1 MPDGGIIRIPTA
13 DGARIATKRKPTP
26 NGFPVIFLHGL
37 AVNADLWDIPDVIGD
52 DVHFRSL
59 PTILHEAGGDI
70 WLVNLRGHGAP
81 RMLSEPPPGMH
92 DWCVDHFILYDLP
105 AVIAHVRSAT
115 GLPPFIVAN
124 SMGAMTA
131 AGYFQGAVLAG
142 APPRQHVALDAAEAQ
157 RRQAQVGGCVF
168 VEFPAALRWP
178 KSPFDEHGELR
189 WREFTAEWL
198 RNDASV
204 NFPFEIL
211 SRFGWLEALI
221 QAAGSLPLEWM
232 RARGV
237 GGPWWQGFPG
247 PLADFCRSTEQA
259 MLRALRGFAEKV
271 KGSPHFHP
279 DTFLNGPLRAV
290 DHMKAGVLSQLAASV
305 RAGAFVSGIG
315 EPLHFY
321 SDHYDQIVLPALVLS
336 GLRDRIANA
345 AVTREVFYDQIRS
358 EDKTLHEY
366 EDIAHGDFEYAPV
379 ACERVYPTV
388 RAWIL
393 DRMTTGVSCP

>member
-1 MPDGGIIRIPTA
+1 MPDDGIIRIPTA
-13 DGARIATKRKPTP
+13 DGAKIATKRKPTP

-59 PTILHEAGGDI
+59 PTLLHEAGGDI

-81 RMLSEPPPGMH
+81 NMLSEAPPGQT

-105 AVIAHVRSAT
+105 AVIEHVRAAT
-115 GLPPFIVAN
+115 GHAPFIVAN

-131 AGYFQGAVLAG
+131 AGYLQGAVLRG
-142 APPRQHVALDAAEAQ
+142 SPPRQHIELDSAEAL
-157 RRQAQVGGCVF
+157 RRQAQVAGCVF

-178 KSPFDEHGELR
+178 TSPFDEKGELN
-189 WREFTAEWL
+189 WREFTSEWR
-198 RNDASV
+198 RNDAGA

-211 SRFGWLEALI
+211 SRLGWLEALI
-221 QAAGSLPLEWM
+221 QAAGKLPLEWM
-232 RARGV
+232 RARGAS
-237 GGPWWQGFPG
+237 GPWWQDLPT
-247 PLADFCRSTEQA
+247 PLADFFRSTEQA
-259 MLRALRGFAEKV
+259 MMGAMRRISEQV

-305 RAGAFVSGIG
+305 REGAFVSGIG
-315 EPLHFY
+315 EPTYAY
-321 SDHYDQIVLPALVLS
+321 SEHYDQITLPALVLS
-336 GLRDRIANA
+336 GKRDRIANA
-345 AVTREVFYDQIRS
+345 DVTREVFFNRIRS
-358 EDKTLHEY
+358 EDKTLHEFD
-366 EDIAHGDFEYAPV
+366 DIAHGDFEYAPV
-379 ACERVYPTV
+379 ACERVYPLV

-393 DRMTTGVSCP
+393 ARLEARSPCP